1 MKYEKDT
8 KIWVSGDSADLGIED
23 YNVRVSTSG
32 IVEVAPTANGKKML
46 VTLDEIDGDHNV
58 CVAIDIDAKGISV
71 I

>member
-1 MKYEKDT
+1 MRYEKGT

-32 IVEVAPTANGKKML
+32 VVEVAPTATGRKML

-58 CVAIDIDAKGISV
+58 CVAIDVDSKGISLV
-71 I
+71 